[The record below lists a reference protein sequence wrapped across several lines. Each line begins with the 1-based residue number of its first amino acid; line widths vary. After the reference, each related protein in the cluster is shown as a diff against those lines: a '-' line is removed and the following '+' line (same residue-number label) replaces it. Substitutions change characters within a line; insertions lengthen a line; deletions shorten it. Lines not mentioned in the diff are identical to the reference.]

1 MECALPD
8 YSNISPEILEM
19 PKQYKKLI
27 IVGASPKP
35 ERPSYVVMEY
45 LIKEGFEVIPVNPAH
60 KEILGQKVYPNLE
73 SIPSDFQPEVIIF
86 FRKSEEI
93 LSLIEKALALKPKV
107 IWMQEGIVNEEAKR
121 LAEKEGVKVVMN
133 LCFKKVHQLSKWKI

>member
-1 MECALPD
+1 MPYQIIQILVQKFLRCQ
-8 YSNISPEILEM
+8 SNI
-19 PKQYKKLI
+19 KKLI

-86 FRKSEEI
+86 FSQK
-93 LSLIEKALALKPKV
+93 
-107 IWMQEGIVNEEAKR
+107 
-121 LAEKEGVKVVMN
+121 
-133 LCFKKVHQLSKWKI
+133 